1 MARYIRGLK
10 MITVVTRIADNQH
23 GTGGYGAIW
32 VVEPRIFFATPPL
45 CSKIEILKTTTK
57 TQNSVVALKSLNIT
71 VTLEENAKCR
81 FYPNVSP
88 FHPTY

>member
-10 MITVVTRIADNQH
+10 MITVVTRLAENLR

-45 CSKIEILKTTTK
+45 CSKIEILKTTG
-57 TQNSVVALKSLNIT
+57 SVFSSSI
-71 VTLEENAKCR
+71 
-81 FYPNVSP
+81 
-88 FHPTY
+88 FHHFRCC